1 VYCGIKKF
9 LIQFVIIILLIFSF
23 SCKDFERTSTPEPP
37 VPSQESP
44 KTEPTVKQEWKDW
57 IKNNH
62 HKIRSLSADDLD
74 FSDLQFLHPLIGDRR
89 LVQLG
94 ESSHGVSQ
102 FNQAKVRLIKFL
114 HQEMGFDVIAFESSI
129 YESFFANENADSL
142 SALDIM
148 KNSIYG
154 VWHCQE
160 ALELFKYI
168 KETRDTSRPLIL
180 AGFDIQISSSRGIV
194 NRPENFEEIV
204 AKLDPVYAKEV
215 LTNDKAFLAIRNTT
229 ISPEDKEKYKSFY
242 AALTDWF
249 DLRMD
254 ELLSIYANNPR
265 IPLVMRQTSWSMI
278 DYIDKLSEKGREKM
292 MNIRDKGMAGNVF
305 YLLNTLYPEEKIMI
319 WAHNYHIQY
328 DIAEWDT
335 SVRNMGSWLINPL
348 RDELYTI
355 GLFMYEGMA
364 AYNDRKRYNIKPA
377 YENSFEAIM
386 YYTGDDY
393 NFVDVLYQEWN
404 EGNSWMFEK
413 IPFHDWGILFRQQT
427 FKNQLDAI
435 LFVKEVKPPDYL

>member
-1 VYCGIKKF
+1 MPP
-9 LIQFVIIILLIFSF
+9 Q
-23 SCKDFERTSTPEPP
+23 EP
-37 VPSQESP
+37 P
-44 KTEPTVKQEWKDW
+44 KTEPTAKQEWKDW

-62 HKIRSLSADDLD
+62 YKIRSLSADDLD

-94 ESSHGVSQ
+94 ESGHGVSE

-142 SALDIM
+142 SALEVM
-148 KNSIYG
+148 KNSIFG

-160 ALELFKYI
+160 TLELFKYI
-168 KETRDTSRPLIL
+168 KETRTTSRPLIL
-180 AGFDIQISSSRGIV
+180 AGFDIQTSSWRGLV
-194 NRPENFEEIV
+194 NRPENFAEV
-204 AKLDPVYAKEV
+204 VDKLDPVYAKEV
-215 LTNDKAFLAIRNTT
+215 LTTDKAFLAIRNTT

-242 AALTDWF
+242 EALTDWF

-254 ELLSIYANNPR
+254 ELLSIYASNPR

-278 DYIDKLSEKGREKM
+278 HYIDKLTAKAKTVT
-292 MNIRDKGMAGNVF
+292 NIRDRGMADNIV

-319 WAHNYHIQY
+319 WAHNYHIQH
-328 DIAEWDT
+328 DIGESET

-355 GLFMYEGMA
+355 GLFMYEGRA
-364 AYNDRKRYNIKPA
+364 AYNDRRRYNIKTA
-377 YENSFEAIM
+377 IENSLEAIM
-386 YYTGDDY
+386 YYTGEDY
-393 NFVDVLYQEWN
+393 SFVDLLYQEWD

-413 IPFHDWGILFRQQT
+413 IWSYDWGLIKRLQT
-427 FKNQLDAI
+427 HKNQFDAI
-435 LFVKEVKPPDYL
+435 LFVKEVKPPAYL